1 MAVIMQSTI
10 QVLSAFIMTVQT
22 PHVTPIQPPA
32 GSAVDFGAVITNVN
46 IENLTDSDFNL
57 IRNTL
62 YKSHVVVL
70 KSQQGVS
77 ARAQYELTQRF
88 DPASSTYG
96 HGKTLDTKR
105 SVLHPDLKTVPHQ
118 PQVQIIGHGHY
129 DAYEGL
135 KDFTLKHPHHKV
147 FHKTS
152 IPEEDDLD
160 FTRFYRWHI
169 DAALYKLNLPKVTTL
184 LAVKVPRGRRQTLRY
199 DDGTDDELDVPLGT
213 TAFVSGQN
221 MYEIL
226 SDEDK
231 EFVRGAK
238 VEYAPHPYVW
248 MSPAK
253 SRSDGLGL
261 VSEGLELPFDQLPP
275 IDKKDIKILPMCWK
289 NPVTGKLALQI
300 HPSAI
305 IAIHYPDGS
314 KMTDLVEVRELV
326 HRLQR
331 PAIAPKYVYAH
342 NWEEGDLVL
351 FNNQGVLHSVV
362 GAFGPEEKR
371 LFRQCNLAS
380 RTSHAE
386 AIKIT
391 YDESQVSYD
400 ELLKAFWSIH
410 DPTTLNRQ
418 KNDKGT
424 QYRSGIYYNN
434 EEQRKAALASKEQHQ
449 KTLSKP
455 IVTEIE
461 EAKTFWDAE
470 ASHQKYLE
478 KGGQCADKGCEVPI
492 RCYG

>member
-1 MAVIMQSTI
+1 MWGAFDTDAVSDGDEIGRYGVLASCEDVIVPSCSMKALRFWSHYYLRWDPTSTTDSLTI
-10 QVLSAFIMTVQT
+10 LEKPQLPDRRAISNGSTSSQDSMLSV
-22 PHVTPIQPPA
+22 
-32 GSAVDFGAVITNVN
+32 GSAP
-46 IENLTDSDFNL
+46 ENLTDSDFNL

-231 EFVRGAK
+231 EF
-238 VEYAPHPYVW
+238 
-248 MSPAK
+248 
-253 SRSDGLGL
+253 
-261 VSEGLELPFDQLPP
+261 
-275 IDKKDIKILPMCWK
+275 
-289 NPVTGKLALQI
+289 I

-351 FNNQGVLHSVV
+351 FNNQGCFWGVQLAFDRVPGVLETSV
-362 GAFGPEEKR
+362 GYSQGTTEDPTYR
-371 LFRQCNLAS
+371 LVCTG